1 MQILLSAAAALLFA
15 VGGLFMKYS
24 DGMTKLVPAITV
36 LLLFCCGA
44 ACQALAMKHAEMGP
58 VYILVLG
65 LEAVTAFVLS
75 LAVLGERASIGR
87 ICAVV
92 LILAGIA
99 LLERG

>member
-1 MQILLSAAAALLFA
+1 MQTLLSIFAALLFA

-24 DGMTKLVPAITV
+24 DGMTKIVPAVAV

-44 ACQALAMKHAEMGP
+44 VCQAMAMKDAEMGP
-58 VYILVLG
+58 IYILVLG
-65 LEAVTAFVLS
+65 LEAITAFALS
-75 LAVLGERASIGR
+75 MAVLGERASLGR

-92 LILAGIA
+92 LILGGIA